1 MRTVSALLAAALAT
15 SVVPAVPPGA
25 AATAPGIH
33 RILLTPT
40 ANPARSQYVSWSR
53 GSASSGQRVVAVA
66 PNGITLTAPARRKL
80 GTTPGTAGS
89 RQYRYVASLPG
100 LAPSTRYRY
109 RIVGRGV
116 TTRWR
121 AFTTAGPANR
131 SFRLLQFGDTQ
142 IDNDEVP
149 DRIIEKATERFP
161 DARLLLQAGD
171 VVNKPWVG
179 REWSELHQSLSP
191 AGQWRNWVSSI
202 GNHEQCRLT
211 SPCRSGSGRGF
222 RSYFQFPSNGF
233 PEQRRTWFYVDQG
246 PARVIVLDSFA
257 SDLRRQ
263 RSFLAHALRT
273 NRRPWSIV
281 LTHRGPFAS
290 VGDRTNTEMRRW
302 FLPTLEKYDADLVLS
317 GHDHSYARGH
327 KAGVTYLTSVSGPK
341 YYATSSQDWR
351 AGGATRV
358 KAAYRTSTYQVITV
372 TPTELKVR
380 VVVGHRGTGAT
391 PAAKVGQAFDGF
403 TLSR

>member
-1 MRTVSALLAAALAT
+1 MRTVPVLVAALAT
-15 SVVPAVPPGA
+15 SVLPAVPPA
-25 AATAPGIH
+25 AATPSGIH

-40 ANPARSQYVSWSR
+40 ATPDRSQYVSWSR
-53 GSASSGQRVVAVA
+53 ASASSGQRVVAVA
-66 PNGITLTAPARRKL
+66 SNGLTVTTPARRKL

-89 RQYRYVASLPG
+89 RQYRYVASLAG

-142 IDNDEVP
+142 NDNDGIP
-149 DRIIEKATERFP
+149 DRIITRATERFP

-179 REWSELHQSLSP
+179 REWSQLHEALSP
-191 AGQWRNWVSSI
+191 AGQWRNWISSI
-202 GNHEQCRLT
+202 GNHEQCRLK
-211 SPCRSGSGRGF
+211 SPCRSGAGRGF

-233 PEQRRTWFYVDQG
+233 PDQRRTWFFVDQG
-246 PARVIVLDSFA
+246 PARVIVLDTFA
-257 SDLRRQ
+257 SDLRPQ

-281 LTHRGPFAS
+281 LMHSGPFAS
-290 VGDRTNTEMRRW
+290 VGDRRNTEMRKW
-302 FLPTLEKYDADLVLS
+302 FLPTLERYDADLVLS
-317 GHDHSYARGH
+317 GHDHSYARGR

-341 YYATSSQDWR
+341 YYDSSSRDWR

-372 TPTELKVR
+372 TPTSLKVR
-380 VVVGHRGTGAT
+380 AVVGHRGKDARPAT
-391 PAAKVGQAFDGF
+391 KVGQTFDGF
-403 TLSR
+403 TLTR